1 MIRKHG
7 RWKLVRVKDV
17 FTHPGLN
24 DVFLVPHD
32 VDLQFE
38 VCLLAKPFWTH

>member
-7 RWKLVRVKDV
+7 RWKFIRVESV

-24 DVFLVPHD
+24 DVFLASHD
-32 VDLQFE
+32 LDL
-38 VCLLAKPFWTH
+38 

>member
-7 RWKLVRVKDV
+7 RWKIGRIKDA

-24 DVFLVPHD
+24 DVFMVSHD
-32 VDLQFE
+32 LYF
-38 VCLLAKPFWTH
+38 